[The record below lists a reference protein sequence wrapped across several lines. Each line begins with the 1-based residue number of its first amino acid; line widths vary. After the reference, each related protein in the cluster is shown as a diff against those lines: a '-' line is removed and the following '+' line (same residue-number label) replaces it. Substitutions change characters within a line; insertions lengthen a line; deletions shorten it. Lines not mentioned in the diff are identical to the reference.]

1 MRAGVLSN
9 ASISTLLF
17 FVFSTA
23 ILVCAPVVS
32 HRGAGWECFVRTA
45 RAETAGPNVVSAAP
59 PKPSVPIQTVRILK
73 TFPHDPEAFTEG
85 LIFLDG
91 FFYESTGMNGK
102 SSLRKVEIKTG
113 RVTKQ
118 FDLQSQYFGEGLAEW
133 NGALIQLTWRSGKG
147 FIYNR
152 DSFAVENTFSYS
164 MEGWGLT
171 RDDKNLVM
179 SNGSNRLIFLD
190 PQTFATER
198 VLEVACQGKPIRL
211 LNELEFVKG
220 EILANIWQKDFV
232 ARISPKTG
240 QVISFIDMSAL
251 RKELPPGQRID
262 VLNGIAYDGEKDRL
276 YVTGKFWPKVFQIE
290 IVDRSE

>member
-1 MRAGVLSN
+1 
-9 ASISTLLF
+9 
-17 FVFSTA
+17 
-23 ILVCAPVVS
+23 
-32 HRGAGWECFVRTA
+32 
-45 RAETAGPNVVSAAP
+45 
-59 PKPSVPIQTVRILK
+59 
-73 TFPHDPEAFTEG
+73 
-85 LIFLDG
+85 
-91 FFYESTGMNGK
+91 
-102 SSLRKVEIKTG
+102 
-113 RVTKQ
+113 
-118 FDLQSQYFGEGLAEW
+118 
-133 NGALIQLTWRSGKG
+133 
-147 FIYNR
+147 
-152 DSFAVENTFSYS
+152 

-171 RDDKNLVM
+171 RDDKNLIM

-198 VLEVACQGKPIRL
+198 VLEVASQGKPIRL

-262 VLNGIAYDGEKDRL
+262 VLNGIAYDAEKDRL